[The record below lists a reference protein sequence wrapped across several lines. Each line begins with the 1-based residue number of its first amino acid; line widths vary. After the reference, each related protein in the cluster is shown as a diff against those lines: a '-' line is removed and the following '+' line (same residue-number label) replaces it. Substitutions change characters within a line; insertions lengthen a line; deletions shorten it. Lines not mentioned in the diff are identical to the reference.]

1 MAVTTALL
9 PHATTARRPIAP
21 SGSNSSN
28 LRAARS
34 PIAFVARAAGSKPAP
49 PRYSHRLQQLHQRT
63 LLCRA
68 EGGEDQPPQQ
78 PGEQGEAAAGGGGNP
93 PTAAPE
99 APKRQ
104 PVEDPSVA
112 KGQRTAIVTGAISI
126 IFGVRRLLTGCCAC
140 KRCMPEAWP
149 GKVGCGQPSL

>member
-1 MAVTTALL
+1 MQM
-9 PHATTARRPIAP
+9 
-21 SGSNSSN
+21 N
-28 LRAARS
+28 
-34 PIAFVARAAGSKPAP
+34 
-49 PRYSHRLQQLHQRT
+49 QLHQRT

-126 IFGVRRLLTGCCAC
+126 IFGVIYLGLVFFMDMRGGQMLPPP
-140 KRCMPEAWP
+140 PEAY
-149 GKVGCGQPSL
+149 GL